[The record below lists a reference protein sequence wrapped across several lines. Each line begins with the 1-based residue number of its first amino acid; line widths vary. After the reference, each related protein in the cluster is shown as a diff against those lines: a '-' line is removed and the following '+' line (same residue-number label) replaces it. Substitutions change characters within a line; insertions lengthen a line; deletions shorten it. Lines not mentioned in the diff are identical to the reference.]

1 MNQERNLQM
10 VAHAT
15 IHRIQEEYK
24 ALLQQS
30 PLSLEQL
37 VGPENFNFSQ
47 FAAGFY
53 PHPESDRLRAEAQK
67 FGEHYGVWLPS
78 AKHHITC
85 ALYLYPMAESKRMLT
100 MMKNLTIDFY
110 LNDVMGRDLFGHLSP
125 AKQRA
130 ARGLIR
136 RLARA
141 SMPAKTDGVST
152 SAGSGAERAG
162 SEAVRMGS
170 ASSAEEGPIEL
181 ANRLVLAEFEASSPK
196 RWYERFSQLYSH
208 HLDITHRDGSSS
220 GRGYIPTVDE
230 YIERRCHLAGMYHI
244 VQWVEYGEAQ
254 FLDWEELKEWGLDEK
269 LKRLH
274 KVTAAFGALSN
285 DLFSFEKEVIDN
297 GSDSNLVMV
306 VALNRPELSLHEA
319 LIEAGDICQDLF
331 AEYLYLTGAFRRK
344 ASRLP
349 EQLGRHLRTQLEGLH
364 RCMQACWLWQVST
377 KRYKRAHS
385 VWQET
390 TLSSVASAAG

>member
-1 MNQERNLQM
+1 MNQERNVPM

-24 ALLQQS
+24 ALLRLS

-47 FAAGFY
+47 FAAGFF

-67 FGEHYGVWLPS
+67 FGERYGVWLPS

-85 ALYLYPMAESKRMLT
+85 ALYLYPMAESQRMLT

-110 LNDVMGRDLFGHLSP
+110 LNDVMGRDLFRHLPP

-141 SMPAKTDGVST
+141 
-152 SAGSGAERAG
+152 GSVPVAD
-162 SEAVRMGS
+162 
-170 ASSAEEGPIEL
+170 EGPIEI

-196 RWYERFSQLYSH
+196 RWYERFSQLYTH
-208 HLDITHRDGSSS
+208 HLEITHRDGSSA

-254 FLDWEELKEWGLDEK
+254 FLDWEELKEWGLDDK

-306 VALNRPELSLHEA
+306 VALNRPEPTLHEA
-319 LIEAGDICQDLF
+319 LLEAGDICQDLF
-331 AEYLYLTGAFRRK
+331 AEYLYLTGAFKRK
-344 ASRLP
+344 ATRLP

-377 KRYKRAHS
+377 KRYKREHS
-385 VWQET
+385 VWLET